1 LRAQV
6 SPLPLSLLC
15 VLPFFFR
22 SSRCVVAMSPA
33 TGRLQSM
40 AASPACSLYF
50 SSVGGAVWPGP
61 TSSGAASG
69 RGQPAA
75 GPARRPARGSLRVSP
90 SATRATPAPRRAGPA
105 RPRTAPSR
113 GRAVP
118 TQAPVGAFVRG
129 CILRAAAHH
138 AVLAPAVFASPVS
151 AVVQG
156 SRRDPLVADFLFH

>member
-15 VLPFFFR
+15 VLPFFFDQAAVSWPCPLR
-22 SSRCVVAMSPA
+22 QGVFNPWLPPLRAPSIFLGRRRGVARPEV
-33 TGRLQSM
+33 L
-40 AASPACSLYF
+40 
-50 SSVGGAVWPGP
+50 
-61 TSSGAASG
+61 G

-75 GPARRPARGSLRVSP
+75 GPARRPARGSLRGSS

-118 TQAPVGAFVRG
+118 TQAPVRVFVRG
-129 CILRAAAHH
+129 CILHAAAHH

-151 AVVQG
+151 TVVQG